1 MTITR
6 TTHRSVT
13 FYHPFRL
20 TGHNRLFPPGI
31 YEVETTEELD
41 AMAATRTYKKI
52 ECRIPVLVE
61 GSRDMEE
68 EILIVDPAA
77 LDAALVLDADPLR
90 EEEREALLGR
100 PGTPAKPPIANGGA
114 SQH

>member
-20 TGHNRLFPPGI
+20 TRHNRLFPPGI

-41 AMAATRTYKKI
+41 AMAA
-52 ECRIPVLVE
+52 CRF
-61 GSRDMEE
+61 
-68 EILIVDPAA
+68 
-77 LDAALVLDADPLR
+77 
-90 EEEREALLGR
+90 
-100 PGTPAKPPIANGGA
+100 
-114 SQH
+114 